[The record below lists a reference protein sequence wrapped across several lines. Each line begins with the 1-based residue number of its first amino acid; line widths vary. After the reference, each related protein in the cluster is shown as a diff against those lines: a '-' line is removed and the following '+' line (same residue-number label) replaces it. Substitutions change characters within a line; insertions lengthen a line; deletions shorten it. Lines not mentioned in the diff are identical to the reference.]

1 MTPKG
6 IFVTIDGPHG
16 VGKSTLVHNVA
27 HKLEE
32 EGVIVHV
39 TKEPTASLLGKFAR
53 EGENL
58 FDGKSLACLMA
69 ADRYFHIDNEILP
82 SLTEGKIVLCDRYVE
97 SSLSL
102 QRLDKVEI
110 DYIWEINK
118 YIHMPDLTIILIASP
133 EILAKRL
140 STRKELHRY
149 EREKDRDK
157 ELLYYQEASS
167 FLINKGFNVK
177 IINNESCSI
186 NTTTKIIFDH
196 IKKLY
201 EKRNGHRAGILN
213 NK

>member
-27 HKLEE
+27 QKLKEA
-32 EGVIVHV
+32 GVIVHV

-53 EGENL
+53 EGEDL
-58 FDGKSLACLMA
+58 FEGKSLACLMA
-69 ADRYFHIDNEILP
+69 ADRYFHVDNEILP
-82 SLTEGKIVLCDRYVE
+82 ALSEGKIVLCDRYVE

-110 DYIWEINK
+110 DFIWEINK
-118 YIHMPDLTIILIASP
+118 YIHIPDLTIILIASP

-140 STRKELHRY
+140 SSRNMLHRF
-149 EREKDRDK
+149 ERDKARDK

-167 FLINKGFNVK
+167 FLISKGFNV
-177 IINNESCSI
+177 ITINNESSTI
-186 NTTTKIIFDH
+186 NTNTKIIFDH

-201 EKRNGHRAGILN
+201 EKRNGHFAGILN
-213 NK
+213 SK